1 MKLKHKIILIS
12 RLALVSSFLFAD
24 GSTPK
29 DNNYVEPGIIID
41 HQIGNQLNNYIATL
55 PVTNDSQYSNT
66 EINIFNLIKECERV
80 LCDNGILCIYGN
92 GSSDSMNIYYNNLII
107 KTVKQFN
114 NLKIIDTNYKQY
126 HKIKKIPI

>member
-1 MKLKHKIILIS
+1 LKHKIILIS

-55 PVTNDSQYSNT
+55 PVTNASQYSNT
-66 EINIFNLIKECERV
+66 EINNYSLSNNTGSVLGIIGTTHFATSTSRDGGITYEFTNCGQTGRSGPTQAQANTQYAGTSLENLVTI
-80 LCDNGILCIYGN
+80 
-92 GSSDSMNIYYNNLII
+92 
-107 KTVKQFN
+107 
-114 NLKIIDTNYKQY
+114 
-126 HKIKKIPI
+126 